1 MEFEYII
8 ENGEVTITGIKD
20 KFIQSVEI
28 PEYLGD
34 IPVTTIGHKAFYNCT
49 ILKEI
54 IIPTTINRIFYTSFD
69 NLYGVIINNIKISGY
84 HIINNKF
91 IVGGCNFLTILN
103 QINTDYIVK
112 TDENCFYLIGEQL
125 YQNNFEKSIKMKI
138 C

>member
-1 MEFEYII
+1 MEFEYVI
-8 ENGEVTITGIKD
+8 ENGEVTITGVED
-20 KFIQSVEI
+20 KFIRSVEI

-54 IIPTTINRIFYTSFD
+54 IIPTTINKIFYTSFD
-69 NLYGVIINNIKISGY
+69 NLYGVTINSTKITGC

-91 IVGGCNFLTILN
+91 IVSAYNFLTILN
-103 QINTDYIVK
+103 QIGDDYVIK
-112 TDENCFYLIGEQL
+112 TDLNWFYLMGTQL
-125 YQNNFEKSIKMKI
+125 YMDNFEKSIKMEI